1 FGQDSV
7 NLRATLR
14 RPDRGGKVTLS
25 REPMVGAGSFVYLV
39 LPGFPGVTY
48 AECFI
53 RGAHLDRGYERGRN
67 AACLA
72 DQGPARFSDRP
83 LALESRNAGVL
94 VKKSPPEKSEG
105 PF

>member
-1 FGQDSV
+1 VFSG
-7 NLRATLR
+7 
-14 RPDRGGKVTLS
+14 
-25 REPMVGAGSFVYLV
+25 EV
-39 LPGFPGVTY
+39 LPGFPGLTY

-83 LALESRNAGVL
+83 LALESRNAREL
-94 VKKSPPEKSEG
+94 VKKSSPEKSEEPNFG
-105 PF
+105 SSVEIVGKFWFGKLSKYMK